1 MQVSKAEL
9 LDREKMY
16 PELLAWLLT
25 DRGGYLMD
33 RYADKLVKRYPE
45 EIRTFYL
52 KQLRNQMNR
61 ADNRNRYRDTVA
73 RLKYLTKY
81 IGGKTAAQELANE
94 WKYTYD
100 RRRAMLDELKKR
112 DTELFRL

>member
-61 ADNRNRYRDTVA
+61 ADNRNRYRDVA
-73 RLKYLTKY
+73 NRLKYLTQY
-81 IGGKTAAQELANE
+81 IGGKTAAQKLADE

-100 RRRAMLDELKKR
+100 RRRAMLDELKKAGY
-112 DTELFRL
+112 